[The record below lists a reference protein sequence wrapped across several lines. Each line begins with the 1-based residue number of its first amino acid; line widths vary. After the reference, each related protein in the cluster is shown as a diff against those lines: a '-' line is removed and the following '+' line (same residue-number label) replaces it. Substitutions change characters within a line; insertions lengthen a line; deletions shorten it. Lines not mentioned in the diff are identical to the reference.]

1 MENIRFISAQSVIAK
16 LYSDLNLQM
25 EIRVADV
32 MEWIGDAIEYI
43 GVDMQYLDKVIEGTV
58 HNHRYFLPCDLVT
71 IKQVLLNNTVIHA
84 SNHTIIS
91 TLPSGPRASKVLYNT
106 PLPTYTV
113 QNNCLVLSVERGA
126 KIVIYYKGLNLDEEG
141 FPYIPS
147 DIRYMDAVVAYIM
160 YKIKN
165 AEGFS
170 GRISPQ
176 EVQYY
181 KVEWEK
187 SRIRAASELMMP
199 TPEQMFG
206 LGVQFQRLVQNIS
219 GADQMFRDYTSIERT
234 R

>member
-1 MENIRFISAQSVIAK
+1 MKNIRFISAQSVISK
-16 LYSDLNLQM
+16 LYSDLNLQL
-25 EIRVADV
+25 EGRVADV

-43 GVDMQYLDKVIEGTV
+43 GVDMQYLDKVIEGEI
-58 HNHRYFLPCDLVT
+58 HNYRYYLPCDLVT
-71 IKQVLLNNTVIHA
+71 IKQVVLNNTVIHA
-84 SNHTIIS
+84 SNHTILS
-91 TLPSGPRASKVLYNT
+91 TIGSGQRVAKALYNT
-106 PLPTYTV
+106 PLPTYTI
-113 QNNCLVLSVERGA
+113 QNNCLVLSVERGN
-126 KIVIYYKGLNLDEEG
+126 KVTIYYKGLNLDEDG

-147 DIRYMDAVVAYIM
+147 DIRYMDAVVNYIM
-160 YKIKN
+160 YKAKN

-187 SRIRAASELMMP
+187 SRIRAATELMMP
-199 TPEQMFG
+199 TPEQTFG

-219 GADQMFRDYTSIERT
+219 GADQMFRDYTSIEKT